1 MASKSFS
8 SPNLQSHSASTFL
21 GRPQSAPKL
30 FEWQPKMYQS
40 KSILQRK
47 YEDRKQIGII
57 NTNMEDKKKSNI
69 IHSSIAE
76 CIPLGSLAS
85 PPHDSR
91 NRNDRKIGINSDQK
105 VISSAE
111 SRRAESMMQFARS
124 GSLRSL
130 KTNSVDT
137 YKDRVLFLPKRKGD
151 TLGTHLKKKNKDK
164 LSKDNN
170 PIIVESPPDRQLS
183 YDFLSKIAHLTDDYD
198 EEI

>member
-8 SPNLQSHSASTFL
+8 RPNLQSYSASAFL

-47 YEDRKQIGII
+47 YEDRKQLGII
-57 NTNMEDKKKSNI
+57 NSNMVDKKNSNI

-76 CIPLGSLAS
+76 CVPLESLAS
-85 PPHDSR
+85 TSHDAR
-91 NRNDRKIGINSDQK
+91 NRNDRKIGINTDQK

-111 SRRAESMMQFARS
+111 SRRAENMMQFARS
-124 GSLRSL
+124 GSLRIL
-130 KTNSVDT
+130 KRNSEDT
-137 YKDRVLFLPKRKGD
+137 YKGRVLFLPKRKGD

-164 LSKDNN
+164 LLKDNN
-170 PIIVESPPDRQLS
+170 PIIVSSPPESQLS
-183 YDFLSKIAHLTDDYD
+183 YDFLTKIAHLTDDYD
-198 EEI
+198 EES